1 MIARCALEDPRLH
14 FSWAFGLIFL
24 SDTGAWKPP
33 QLSPT
38 HWHAQLFFFYGVN
51 QSRAQET
58 ALRVMGLLPLPLGL
72 KDKGLGWIPCFLS
85 SQRTSHGSYQA
96 GGMEGLGQARYIE
109 TFYFCLREWR
119 PDDGPKPQN
128 KALVGG
134 PPEKKG
140 FLSLRL
146 MSWVPS
152 LGTAVS
158 KKSWLERLIL

>member
-1 MIARCALEDPRLH
+1 
-14 FSWAFGLIFL
+14 
-24 SDTGAWKPP
+24 
-33 QLSPT
+33 
-38 HWHAQLFFFYGVN
+38 
-51 QSRAQET
+51 
-58 ALRVMGLLPLPLGL
+58 
-72 KDKGLGWIPCFLS
+72 
-85 SQRTSHGSYQA
+85 
-96 GGMEGLGQARYIE
+96 MEGLGQARYIE

-158 KKSWLERLIL
+158 KKS